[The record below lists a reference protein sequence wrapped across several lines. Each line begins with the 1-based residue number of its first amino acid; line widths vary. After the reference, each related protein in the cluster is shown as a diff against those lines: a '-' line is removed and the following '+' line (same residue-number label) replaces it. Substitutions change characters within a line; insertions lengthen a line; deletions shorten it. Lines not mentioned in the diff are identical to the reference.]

1 MTDRP
6 DEHDL
11 RLSDDE
17 RLHSLNVISE
27 HFAAGRLD
35 ADEFYERSGEIAAA
49 RALDPL
55 RNAFRGLP
63 GGAPLEVVDNRIR
76 KVSTE
81 IAETTPVGTPSRSAE
96 TELSSLLRR
105 GNLVESLDW
114 VIIGI
119 TLVTFL
125 VLNNVFDW
133 DHAWLVW
140 PSLVVTLGLPRLI
153 FNYSD
158 SDEELYEELKESENE
173 ERKKRLKQ
181 AADRIKQL
189 ESNDRDT

>member
-1 MTDRP
+1 M
-6 DEHDL
+6 
-11 RLSDDE
+11 
-17 RLHSLNVISE
+17 
-27 HFAAGRLD
+27 
-35 ADEFYERSGEIAAA
+35 
-49 RALDPL
+49 
-55 RNAFRGLP
+55 
-63 GGAPLEVVDNRIR
+63 VDNRIR

-81 IAETTPVGTPSRSAE
+81 IAETTPAGAPSHSADA
-96 TELSSLLRR
+96 ELSSLLRR

-140 PSLVVTLGLPRLI
+140 PSLIVTLGLPRLI

-189 ESNDRDT
+189 ENNDRDT